1 MSKDHPLV
9 AEYRKFS
16 PISESLAKKAKEVF
30 PGGDTRASAHYNP
43 YPLTMSEASGCVLK
57 DADGNEILDFMNN
70 FTSLIHG
77 HTHPQIVES
86 VQKQI
91 SLGSAYAAPS
101 QNQIELAEIIT
112 ERVPSV
118 EQMRFT
124 SSGTE
129 ATTMAIRCARA
140 ATGRQKIMKME
151 GGYHGSYEMA
161 EVSLV
166 PMPKERGDLNEPN
179 SLPVDKS
186 FPNSVLEDTV
196 ICPYN
201 QPDMA
206 KTLIEKHSSEL
217 AAIIVEPVLGSMG
230 MIPATKEFL
239 LTLRDSTTKSGI
251 ILIFDE
257 VISLRINQGGAQS
270 LFGVMP
276 DITCMGKIIGGGLP
290 IGAVGGKRELMQL
303 FSPEIANPVMH
314 ASTFSGNALTMSA
327 GLPAMKAFDD
337 KECNRINDL
346 AEKLR
351 EGFNQ
356 AFSQAR
362 ILGNASGIGSL
373 TNIHFANK
381 QLNDSRDFM
390 DGLFRSKHIG
400 NLLHLTMLRNGVM
413 SASRLMFCTSTAM
426 TETEI
431 ENAVT
436 SLHESLAELRPF
448 IEKECPEL
456 MV

>member
-9 AEYRKFS
+9 SEYRKFS
-16 PISESLAKKAKEVF
+16 PLSESLAKKAKDVF
-30 PGGDTRASAHYNP
+30 PGGDTRASAHYSP
-43 YPLTMSEASGCVLK
+43 YPLTMSEASGCLLK

-77 HTHPQIVES
+77 HSHPQIVES
-86 VQKQI
+86 VRKQI

-101 QNQIELAEIIT
+101 QNQIELAEIII

-166 PMPKERGDLNEPN
+166 PMPKERGNLEEPN

-186 FPNSVLEDTV
+186 FPDSVLEDTV

-206 KTLIEKHSSEL
+206 KALIKKHSSEL

-239 LTLRDSTTKSGI
+239 LTLRDSTSANGI

-270 LFGVMP
+270 LFGVIP

-303 FSPEIANPVMH
+303 FSPETANPVMH

>member
-1 MSKDHPLV
+1 
-9 AEYRKFS
+9 
-16 PISESLAKKAKEVF
+16 
-30 PGGDTRASAHYNP
+30 
-43 YPLTMSEASGCVLK
+43 
-57 DADGNEILDFMNN
+57 
-70 FTSLIHG
+70 
-77 HTHPQIVES
+77 
-86 VQKQI
+86 
-91 SLGSAYAAPS
+91 
-101 QNQIELAEIIT
+101 
-112 ERVPSV
+112 
-118 EQMRFT
+118 
-124 SSGTE
+124 
-129 ATTMAIRCARA
+129 
-140 ATGRQKIMKME
+140 
-151 GGYHGSYEMA
+151 
-161 EVSLV
+161 
-166 PMPKERGDLNEPN
+166 
-179 SLPVDKS
+179 
-186 FPNSVLEDTV
+186 
-196 ICPYN
+196 
-201 QPDMA
+201 
-206 KTLIEKHSSEL
+206 
-217 AAIIVEPVLGSMG
+217 
-230 MIPATKEFL
+230 
-239 LTLRDSTTKSGI
+239 
-251 ILIFDE
+251 
-257 VISLRINQGGAQS
+257 
-270 LFGVMP
+270 
-276 DITCMGKIIGGGLP
+276 MGKIIGGGLP

>member
-9 AEYRKFS
+9 SEYRKFS
-16 PISESLAKKAKEVF
+16 PLSESLAKKAKDVF
-30 PGGDTRASAHYNP
+30 PGGDTRASAHYSP

-77 HTHPQIVES
+77 HSHPHIVES

-101 QNQIELAEIIT
+101 QNQIELAEIII

-166 PMPKERGDLNEPN
+166 PMPKERGNLKEPN

-186 FPNSVLEDTV
+186 FPDSVLEDTV

-201 QPDMA
+201 QPNMA
-206 KTLIEKHSSEL
+206 KALIQKHSSEL

-239 LTLRDSTTKSGI
+239 LTLRDSTSANGI

-257 VISLRINQGGAQS
+257 VISLRISQGGAQS
-270 LFGVMP
+270 LFDVIP

-303 FSPEIANPVMH
+303 FSPETANPVMH

-327 GLPAMKAFDD
+327 GLPAMKAFDE
-337 KECNRINDL
+337 KECNRINGL

-373 TNIHFANK
+373 TNIHFDNK